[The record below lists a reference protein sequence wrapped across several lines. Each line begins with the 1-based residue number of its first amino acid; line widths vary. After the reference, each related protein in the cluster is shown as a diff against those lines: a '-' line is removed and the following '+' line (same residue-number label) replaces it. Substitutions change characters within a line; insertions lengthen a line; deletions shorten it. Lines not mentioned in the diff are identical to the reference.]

1 MKVVKVEKEKIK
13 RLENAVK
20 YLISQKLVDGRAPVK
35 SIAEKMDWNKSNVSS
50 AMSGD
55 DRYFTKKFIID
66 FCATYDNI
74 ISSDWILT
82 GEGVMSEVVDCQLSS
97 DSDIEQAELKSLT
110 KDQLILIIKE
120 LIHLYNEQSEMYR
133 MVIRRIEET
142 IRNCQERFNNINN
155 IAQKSDTL

>member
-1 MKVVKVEKEKIK
+1 
-13 RLENAVK
+13 
-20 YLISQKLVDGRAPVK
+20 
-35 SIAEKMDWNKSNVSS
+35 
-50 AMSGD
+50 MSGD